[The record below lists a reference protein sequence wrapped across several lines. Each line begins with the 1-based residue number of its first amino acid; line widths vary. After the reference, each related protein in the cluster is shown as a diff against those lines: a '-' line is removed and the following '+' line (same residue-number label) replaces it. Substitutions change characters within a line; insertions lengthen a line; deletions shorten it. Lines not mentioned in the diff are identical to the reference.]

1 MISYEAPGIFSEGG
15 AQKFIAVGDNSNGG
29 VRDEPARG
37 VAFKGS
43 PLGATGL
50 AQCYELTHQVRG
62 AAEPRQVQGARLAL
76 QHNPGLGGACVVT
89 LYQTGLRDGW
99 MKQNSIP
106 LESPFVSVSD
116 QVALHARNRAECIAL
131 VDGDEVLSWR
141 ELSYRADQLSSWLVR
156 AGVKPGDRICVLPE
170 CEAAVLAA
178 IIGIWRAR
186 AVFVPLS
193 PMLTQKMLAD
203 MISDCGATVL
213 IASDRYKDVTFAL
226 AEGKKYTVQILGT
239 ENLPDVD
246 RQAPNL
252 FCNKPSDLASI
263 IYSSGTTGSPK
274 GIAHTH
280 QARLAFATVISVHT
294 RMGPQSCA
302 HLVIPPHSNG
312 AMLMWGPA
320 MLVGAKIILQRT
332 FDVDGLFAIIE
343 KWRPTHGFLVP
354 VMCEAIIRQRDVGRA
369 RLESFECVI
378 TAGSPMRASVKKDMQ
393 RLTDNAL
400 AELWGLTEGL
410 ATFLPPEEMAR
421 RTDSV
426 GRPIIGCDLRIVDES
441 GQDISRRGVGEIAG
455 TSDGLMAGYWNA
467 PAKTREMVWSGG
479 AGADYIRSGD
489 VGEIDDDG
497 FLYLR
502 GRSKDM
508 IISGGIN
515 IYPADIEKELLAHGA
530 VSDAVVVGIEHAKWG
545 ETPVGFILPHPGL
558 GAIET
563 EGLLEW
569 VNQKLARY
577 QRLSDLRVW
586 EGDFPRNTL
595 GKVVKSDLVKSY
607 LRGGRS

>member
-1 MISYEAPGIFSEGG
+1 
-15 AQKFIAVGDNSNGG
+15 
-29 VRDEPARG
+29 
-37 VAFKGS
+37 
-43 PLGATGL
+43 
-50 AQCYELTHQVRG
+50 
-62 AAEPRQVQGARLAL
+62 
-76 QHNPGLGGACVVT
+76 
-89 LYQTGLRDGW
+89 
-99 MKQNSIP
+99 MKPDSLP
-106 LESPFVSVSD
+106 LESPFVSLAD
-116 QVALHARNRAECIAL
+116 QVALHARYRADCIAL
-131 VDGDEVLSWR
+131 VDGDEVLTWR
-141 ELSYRADQLSSWLVR
+141 ELSDRADQVSSWLVS
-156 AGVKPGDRICVLPE
+156 ASVKPGDRICVLPE

-193 PMLTQKMLAD
+193 PMLTPKMLSD

-213 IASDRYKDVTFAL
+213 MASDRYRDVAFAL
-226 AEGKKYTVQILGT
+226 AEGKERTVHVLNT
-239 ENLPDVD
+239 EELPEFGC
-246 RQAPNL
+246 QSPEL

-280 QARLAFATVISVHT
+280 QARLSFASVISMHT
-294 RMGPQSCA
+294 RMSSESCA
-302 HLVIPPHSNG
+302 HLAIPPHSNG

-320 MLVGAKIILQRT
+320 MLVGARIVLQRT

-354 VMCEAIIRQRDVGRA
+354 VMCEAILRHRDVERA
-369 RLESFECVI
+369 GLECFECAI
-378 TAGSPMRASVKKDMQ
+378 TAGSPMRLSVKKEMQ
-393 RLTDNAL
+393 RLTRNGL

-410 ATFLPPEEMAR
+410 ATFLPPEEMVR
-421 RTDSV
+421 FPDSV

-441 GQDISRRGVGEIAG
+441 GQDISGRGIGEIAG
-455 TSDGLMAGYWNA
+455 TADGLMSGYWNA
-467 PAKTREMVWSGG
+467 PVKTREMVWGDG

-489 VGEIDDDG
+489 VGEIDGDG
-497 FLYLR
+497 LLYIR
-502 GRSKDM
+502 GRSKDL

-515 IYPADIEKELLAHGA
+515 IYPADIEKELLAHDA
-530 VSDAVVVGIEHAKWG
+530 VSDAVVVGVEDDKWG
-545 ETPVGFILPHPGL
+545 ETPVGFILPRSEL
-558 GAIET
+558 
-563 EGLLEW
+563 EGGDADRILEW

-607 LRGGRS
+607 LRGAQS